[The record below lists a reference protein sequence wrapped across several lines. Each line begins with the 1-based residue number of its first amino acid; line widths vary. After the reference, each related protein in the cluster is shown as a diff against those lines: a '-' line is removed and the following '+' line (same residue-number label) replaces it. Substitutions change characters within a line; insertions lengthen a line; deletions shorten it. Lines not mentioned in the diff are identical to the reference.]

1 MIKKILSYISKS
13 FGFLLVGFAVLMVV
27 SAFLVQAMA
36 DKSGQL
42 RDNIASSIEDFL
54 GSNDAEEFIRSTQ
67 LYNDLS
73 KFDSGQ
79 LAMVCNQQP
88 ELCEGVPIGSRSAME
103 ISKARLRDNL
113 ADTQASGIETIFSQI
128 KSYGQYKPMLQSSGI
143 VLLIIGMVFVFLA
156 TFNVLELFSSTLKYI
171 AVNLFLM
178 AIGIKPETVEL
189 NTDILHSSAPDLFVI
204 FSKEIINKKFNQ
216 LSSIELER
224 IFAFYLVY
232 LRGQRG
238 GILKLF
244 EKRKPIDEIRR
255 FS

>member
-178 AIGIKPETVEL
+178 ALGFLVTPALIRFVINARADISGQSAGITNALVEAVIGWI
-189 NTDILHSSAPDLFVI
+189 SSITSYFMVVLFVLAFVSALFAWLI
-204 FSKEIINKKFNQ
+204 KYIKKKEAAT
-216 LSSIELER
+216 SS
-224 IFAFYLVY
+224 
-232 LRGQRG
+232 
-238 GILKLF
+238 
-244 EKRKPIDEIRR
+244 
-255 FS
+255 